1 MKKIAVLG
9 STGSIGT
16 QTLEL
21 VRRLPGEFKVEALT
35 CGSNIDLLEKQIRE
49 FSPALVSIATSELA
63 GELQKRLGE
72 FPVEIHHGQEGN
84 IACAAESDAQILV
97 AAMVGMN
104 GLAPVLSAIDAG
116 KDIALANKEV
126 LVAGG
131 SLVMPRIQARGNRIF
146 PVDSEHSAI
155 WQCLW
160 SQKIEYVKELILTA
174 SGGPFR
180 DYTKSQIRQV
190 SLSDT
195 LAHPTWNM
203 GAKITVDSAG
213 MMNKGLEV
221 IEASWLFAVS
231 VRQISVVIH
240 PQSIV
245 HSMIRMKDGSVLAQL
260 GKPDMMLP
268 IQVALMYPERG
279 DAVCRQ
285 IDFWADDFPKL
296 EFSSC
301 DQEVFPALRLA
312 YESGEQGGTMP
323 VVLNAANEVAVE
335 AFLSE
340 KIPFYRIVE
349 LVEFVL
355 EKHQKDGVIQNPSLD
370 VIFEVDEWA
379 RSIVRNEIL

>member
-1 MKKIAVLG
+1 MKKIAILG

-16 QTLEL
+16 QTLAL
-21 VRRLPGEFKVEALT
+21 IRKLPGAFKVDALS
-35 CGSNIDLLEKQIRE
+35 CGTNINLFEKQIRE
-49 FSPALVSIATSELA
+49 FSPSLVSVATPELA
-63 GELQKRLGE
+63 GELQSRLSG
-72 FPVEIHHGQEGN
+72 FPLEIHHGQEGN
-84 IACAAESDAQILV
+84 CACASESEAQIVV

-131 SLVMPRIQARGNRIF
+131 SLVMPRIQKGGNLLL

-160 SQKIEYVKELILTA
+160 SQQERHVKELILTA

-180 DYTKSQIRQV
+180 GYTKKQIRQV
-190 SLSDT
+190 SLADT
-195 LAHPTWNM
+195 LAHPTWDM

-221 IEASWLFAVS
+221 IEASWLFS
-231 VRQISVVIH
+231 MPVRQISVVVH

-245 HSMIRMKDGSVLAQL
+245 HSMIRMTDGSVLAQL
-260 GKPDMMLP
+260 GEPDMALP
-268 IQVALMYPERG
+268 IQVALFYPERG
-279 DAVCRQ
+279 DAVCKQ
-285 IDFWADDFPKL
+285 IDFWSADFPKL

-301 DQEVFPALRLA
+301 DHGVFPALRLA
-312 YESGEQGGTMP
+312 YEAGEQGGTVP
-323 VVLNAANEVAVE
+323 VVLNAANEAAVDL
-335 AFLSE
+335 FLTE

-349 LVEFVL
+349 LVEAIL
-355 EKHQKDGVIQNPSLD
+355 EKHDKEGVEREPSLD
-370 VIFEVDEWA
+370 DILAVDEWA
-379 RSIVRNEIL
+379 RTAVRTGL